1 MDDIRFIWLRDK
13 VFNALDINEPDVF
26 DEFMLRD
33 DGDNELKIAKFLN
46 QTEEDEDFALIFNK
60 EIREEESVS
69 NQVFFTVIVLKPRY
83 LPTIEAWIAKMPDNN
98 DIIH

>member
-1 MDDIRFIWLRDK
+1 MYNEGMDEVRADTSERVWL
-13 VFNALDINEPDVF
+13 
-26 DEFMLRD
+26 
-33 DGDNELKIAKFLN
+33 
-46 QTEEDEDFALIFNK
+46 EEGK